1 MQRTPGDYL
10 RLVVKGLAMGAAD
23 VVPGVSGGT
32 VAFITGIYS
41 ELLGTLSGFR
51 LGLLKTL
58 RTDGIAAAWRAANLN
73 FLVALLTG
81 IAIAILSLAN
91 LLTYL
96 LVHHEPL
103 VWGFFFGLVGAS
115 VVAVGRDVK
124 RWHLPTIL
132 AFAIGAA
139 IALWVTSLPPMAAL
153 NFPGFLFVAGMIAIC
168 AMILP
173 GISGSFLLLILGA
186 YHDVLNAVKTL
197 DVKSIVVFGAG
208 CVTGILG
215 FSRLLN
221 WMYNKHTD
229 LTVSLLT
236 GFMLGSLQK
245 LWPWQ
250 QKVEL
255 LHTHSDGREDW
266 LRGNVLPTAF
276 DGEPR
281 TTAVIACTVAG
292 ALLIFTVMRIAKR
305 QTT

>member
-10 RLVVKGLAMGAAD
+10 RLGLKGLAMGAAD

-41 ELLGTLSGFR
+41 ELLATLSGFR
-51 LGLLKTL
+51 LDLLKTL
-58 RTDGIAAAWRAANLN
+58 RTDGVAAAWRAANLN
-73 FLVALLTG
+73 FLVTLLAG
-81 IAIAILSLAN
+81 IAIAVLSLAN

-96 LVHHEPL
+96 LQHYEPL
-103 VWGFFFGLVGAS
+103 VWGFFFGLVAAS
-115 VVAVGRDVK
+115 VIAVGRDVK
-124 RWHLPTIL
+124 RWNASTVL
-132 AFAIGAA
+132 AFVGGAG

-153 NFPGFLFVAGMIAIC
+153 NFPGFLFIAGMIAIC

-186 YHDVLNAVKTL
+186 YHDVLNAVKTF
-197 DVKSIVVFGAG
+197 DVKNIALFGAG

-221 WMYNKHTD
+221 WMYTKHTD

-250 QKVEL
+250 AKLEL

-266 LRGNVLPTAF
+266 LRGNVLPSAF
-276 DGEPR
+276 DGDPH
-281 TTAVIACTVAG
+281 TTAVIISALAG
-292 ALLIFTVMRIAKR
+292 VVLIALVMRIAKR
-305 QTT
+305 QGQ

>member
-1 MQRTPGDYL
+1 MQRTPGDYV
-10 RLVVKGLAMGAAD
+10 RLTLKGLAMGAAD

-41 ELLGTLSGFR
+41 ELLATLSGFR
-51 LGLLKTL
+51 LSLLTIL
-58 RTDGIAAAWRAANLN
+58 RNDGIAAAWRTANLN
-73 FLVALLTG
+73 FLIALLLG
-81 IAIAILSLAN
+81 IAIAVLSLAN

-96 LVHHEPL
+96 LQHHEPL

-115 VVAVGRDVK
+115 VVAVGRDVNQW
-124 RWHLPTIL
+124 RGTTVL
-132 AFAIGAA
+132 AFIAGSA

-186 YHDVLNAVKTL
+186 YNDVLNAVKTL
-197 DVKSIVVFGAG
+197 DLKSIALFGAG

-215 FSRLLN
+215 FSRILN
-221 WMYNKHTD
+221 WMYNRYTD

-250 QKVEL
+250 AKVEL

-266 LRGNVLPTAF
+266 LRANVMPASF
-276 DGEPR
+276 DGEPQ
-281 TTAVIACTVAG
+281 TLAVIGCALAG
-292 ALLIFTVMRIAKR
+292 AALIVAVMRFAKKSA
-305 QTT
+305 Q